1 MNGYEQKVLIEGRKN
16 DLPILITLHGGP
28 GTPIPFSVGCRGL
41 FKDFTDNFIMVYWDQ
56 LGCGIN
62 NHVIDDTFSIDSFVK
77 MTEELV
83 TNIKSKYPGNKILI
97 FATSWGS
104 ILSVKLLEKSPR
116 IVDAVI
122 AFGQIIKNVFLCD
135 EVRKCL
141 EQTGIS
147 EKKMDRIR
155 SVTVDNYTGK
165 DLQLISSSLRK
176 YTDAYENKAGKKAPL
191 GPIIRGLLTSPDYK
205 LKDFIAIMMNGY
217 MKNSSLWRE
226 ILRLDLTEALNKIE
240 VPYIILQGD
249 TDIVASTQTVKELVA
264 ISNNVNLKLHIISD
278 TGHMPGADMME
289 ELMSVLKDTVNCLEQ

>member
-1 MNGYEQKVLIEGRKN
+1 MVVRGLRSHFLWDAEAYLRI
-16 DLPILITLHGGP
+16 LPIISLWYI
-28 GTPIPFSVGCRGL
+28 
-41 FKDFTDNFIMVYWDQ
+41 
-56 LGCGIN
+56 GI
-62 NHVIDDTFSIDSFVK
+62 
-77 MTEELV
+77 
-83 TNIKSKYPGNKILI
+83 
-97 FATSWGS
+97 
-104 ILSVKLLEKSPR
+104 
-116 IVDAVI
+116 
-122 AFGQIIKNVFLCD
+122 
-135 EVRKCL
+135 
-141 EQTGIS
+141 
-147 EKKMDRIR
+147 
-155 SVTVDNYTGK
+155 
-165 DLQLISSSLRK
+165 
-176 YTDAYENKAGKKAPL
+176 KAPL